1 MSDKKNEEALK
12 KKWRSN
18 EKKEVCNQKG
28 NEIFT
33 ADDKEFCRYNN
44 ILWSKTNKSTMQ
56 KWTNKQTNQRMNV
69 QTNDEKKSN
78 ACISNV
84 NSK

>member
-1 MSDKKNEEALK
+1 MSDKKTKKHWKKNEEAMK
-12 KKWRSN
+12 
-18 EKKEVCNQKG
+18 KKEVCNQKG

-56 KWTNKQTNQRMNV
+56 KWTNKQTNQPTNERTNERRKKEQRMY
-69 QTNDEKKSN
+69 QQ
-78 ACISNV
+78 CQ
-84 NSK
+84 